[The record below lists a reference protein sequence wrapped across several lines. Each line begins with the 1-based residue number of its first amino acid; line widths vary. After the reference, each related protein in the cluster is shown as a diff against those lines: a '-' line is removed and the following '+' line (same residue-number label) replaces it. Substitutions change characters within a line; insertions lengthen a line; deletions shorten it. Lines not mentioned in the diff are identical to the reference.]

1 MSTAT
6 TAPSSPSWLD
16 DEVCLADGVELLE
29 GADDQPMLFDP
40 KHGTYVRVSRSAI
53 RLVSLLDGSRS
64 GRELVE
70 GLRRRRGG
78 DGDAVAAAVERFLE
92 ELRAA
97 RMLTADPADERLPQE
112 IARRSGGP
120 MLKRFPLA
128 HDLQGLLTGLSRLL
142 AHVPQRRLR
151 LGLVALLAA
160 AAALVIAA
168 VVSLNLRPQT
178 VHVPIVFGL
187 FVVQIIAHELAHALE
202 CERKGCPVRDAGIGL
217 LFYIIPVAYV
227 DRTDT
232 YRLRRR
238 WDRAA
243 VALAGPVNDLL
254 WAGMTAIVALA
265 AGGAVAHVASLLLVV
280 QGLLLLGN
288 LNVLLPTDGY
298 NALEALT
305 GEFNYRSRAFSYLGH
320 RVTRQELPS
329 ALEGTSAGRRAGYL
343 VFSACCVAYLLLCVG
358 FGALVAAQLIS

>member
-1 MSTAT
+1 MSTAA
-6 TAPSSPSWLD
+6 TAPSSTWLD
-16 DEVCLADGVELLE
+16 DEVRLADGVELLQ

-40 KHGTYVRVSRSAI
+40 QHGTYMRVSRSAV
-53 RLVSLLDGSRS
+53 RLVGLLDGSRS

-70 GLRRRRGG
+70 GVRRRRGD
-78 DGDAVAAAVERFLE
+78 DGDALAAVVERFLE

-97 RMLTADPADERLPQE
+97 RMLTAAPPDEGLAQE
-112 IARRSGGP
+112 IARRSGGA

-128 HDLQGLLTGLSRLL
+128 HDLQGLVAGVSRELDR
-142 AHVPQRRLR
+142 VPQRRLR
-151 LGLVALLAA
+151 VGLAAGLAA
-160 AAALVIAA
+160 AAALLIGA
-168 VVSLNLRPQT
+168 VVSLNLSARP

-187 FVVQIIAHELAHALE
+187 FVVQIIVHELAHALE

-243 VALAGPVNDLL
+243 VALAGPANDLL
-254 WAGMTAIVALA
+254 WAGMTAIVALT
-265 AGGAVAHVASLLLVV
+265 AGGGVGHAASLLLVV
-280 QGLLLLGN
+280 QSLLLLGN

-298 NALEALT
+298 NALEALS

-320 RVTRQELPS
+320 RLTRQPLPS
-329 ALEGTSAGRRAGYL
+329 ALEQASAGRRAGYL
-343 VFSACCVAYLLLCVG
+343 VFSVCCVAYLLVCVG
-358 FGALVAAQLIS
+358 FGAIVATRLIS